1 MGHTGQQIGR
11 MRFFIALLLVS
22 ITVLS
27 MADNVFSPEELE
39 QFHQVE
45 PIPEE
50 FASGEEKAEA
60 WFAKHDSQAAE
71 LTEENDQLQAKESD
85 VVKKA
90 EKSPEVED
98 PIAEIRKDETESDI
112 ENFLV
117 ALALKQIP
125 KALSVKLYW
134 HKVNMHTEQRRSE

>member
-1 MGHTGQQIGR
+1 MGGFCWRGLAQPQGQQIGR

-22 ITVLS
+22 ITALS
-27 MADNVFSPEELE
+27 MANNVFSPEELE

-60 WFAKHDSQAAE
+60 WFAKHDAQAAE
-71 LTEENDQLQAKESD
+71 LTEENDQLQAKKSD

-98 PIAEIRKDETESDI
+98 PIAEIRKDEKESDI
-112 ENFLV
+112 EKFFHRTRIE
-117 ALALKQIP
+117 AD
-125 KALSVKLYW
+125 
-134 HKVNMHTEQRRSE
+134 SETFGR

>member
-11 MRFFIALLLVS
+11 MRFFIALLLFS
-22 ITVLS
+22 ITALS

-39 QFHQVE
+39 QFGQVE
-45 PIPEE
+45 PDPEE
-50 FASGEEKAEA
+50 FASEEKLEA
-60 WFAKHDSQAAE
+60 WFAKHDAQAAE

-98 PIAEIRKDETESDI
+98 PEHDLEKFFHDTRVEADF
-112 ENFLV
+112 EN
-117 ALALKQIP
+117 
-125 KALSVKLYW
+125 YG
-134 HKVNMHTEQRRSE
+134 R